1 MDMIRRFVSPPP
13 FHFVCFVFCVVLTN
27 IDEHG
32 DRMWTCLSTPSLWLI
47 GLFSIW
53 RKPPNDNEDFKART
67 QTIAF
72 KYTSTSVFNLFYTR
86 LTAER
91 ATLYSSWNFL
101 EISVNL
107 STTFLFFLFIN
118 FFYRN
123 AVFYH
128 FSDINVIVH
137 KPPSSW
143 PRVSDPHHFSKAVR
157 IENSSLTKMI
167 ILCLSCVCVWGN
179 YLDYWSSY
187 YHTWW
192 CIKCAFAEI

>member
-1 MDMIRRFVSPPP
+1 MDMLVHP
-13 FHFVCFVFCVVLTN
+13 VTL
-27 IDEHG
+27 ID
-32 DRMWTCLSTPSLWLI
+32 RAFF
-47 GLFSIW
+47 LFGENLPMIM
-53 RKPPNDNEDFKART
+53 K
-67 QTIAF
+67 
-72 KYTSTSVFNLFYTR
+72 TSKRAPGPLHSNTRLHHLTR

-107 STTFLFFLFIN
+107 STTFFFFIN
-118 FFYRN
+118 CFYRN
-123 AVFYH
+123 VHAVFYH

-143 PRVSDPHHFSKAVR
+143 PRVSDPHHFSQAVR
-157 IENSSLTKMI
+157 IGNSSLTKMI

-187 YHTWW
+187 YHT
-192 CIKCAFAEI
+192 

>member
-1 MDMIRRFVSPPP
+1 MEMIRRFVSPPLS
-13 FHFVCFVFCVVLTN
+13 FCLFCFLCRSDEYRWTWRQNVDMLVHPVTLIDRAFFLFGENLPMIMKTSKRAPGPLHSNIRLHQCSISSRHDLPRNVLHCILVGTF
-27 IDEHG
+27 
-32 DRMWTCLSTPSLWLI
+32 WKFLLI
-47 GLFSIW
+47 CRQLLF
-53 RKPPNDNEDFKART
+53 
-67 QTIAF
+67 
-72 KYTSTSVFNLFYTR
+72 
-86 LTAER
+86 
-91 ATLYSSWNFL
+91 
-101 EISVNL
+101 
-107 STTFLFFLFIN
+107 FFLFIN

-157 IENSSLTKMI
+157 IGNSSLTKMI

>member
-128 FSDINVIVH
+128 FSDINVNVH

-143 PRVSDPHHFSKAVR
+143 PRVSDPHHFLQAVR
-157 IENSSLTKMI
+157 IGNSSLTTMI
-167 ILCLSCVCVWGN
+167 ILCLSYVCVWEN

-187 YHTWW
+187 YHT
-192 CIKCAFAEI
+192 